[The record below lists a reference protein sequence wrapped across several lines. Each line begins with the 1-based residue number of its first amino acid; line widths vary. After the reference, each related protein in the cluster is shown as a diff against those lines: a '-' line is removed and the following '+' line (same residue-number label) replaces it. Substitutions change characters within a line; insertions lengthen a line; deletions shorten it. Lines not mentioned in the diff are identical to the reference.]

1 MPLDPKRQLPKGIQ
15 TANDEFFDALI
26 RHQIGLLR
34 FDKSLRR
41 KILKL
46 LDATEQ
52 DIADRTRLRL
62 RGHTGINTPAA
73 LKRVNILI
81 KSLKTTRA
89 AAWKEV
95 ETLWSEELRA
105 LAQAEVAFTAGALK
119 TVVPV
124 VLNTRLPS
132 EALLRSIVTSRP
144 FQGNTLKEWA
154 SKIRV
159 ADIRR
164 IEEQIKIGMTQGES
178 SDDIARRIVGTAK
191 LRGTNGVTEIT
202 RRNAAAITRTVI
214 NGVAGQ
220 ARLAFYQTNPKL
232 FDEELYVSTL
242 DNKTTPICQSLDGS
256 RFALGEGPYPPVHIA
271 CRSLR
276 IAILDDKV
284 IGSRPSKPVT
294 DEGLLREFTKKEGL
308 AKATSRSSLPRG
320 TKGRFDTFHRTR
332 KRELI
337 GQVPAK
343 VTYQQWLG
351 RQSAAFQDDVLG
363 QTRGRLFRRGGL
375 KLDEFVD
382 QSGRQLTLK
391 ELAVSDKSAFKA
403 AGLKSEDFL

>member
-1 MPLDPKRQLPKGIQ
+1 MPLDPKKQLPKGIK

-34 FDKSLRR
+34 FDKGLRT

-62 RGHTGINTPAA
+62 RGHTGITTPAA
-73 LKRVNILI
+73 LKRANTLI

-105 LAQAEVAFTAGALK
+105 LAQAETAFVAGALK

-124 VLNTRLPS
+124 VVNTRLPS

-154 SKIRV
+154 SGVRA

-164 IEEQIKIGMTQGES
+164 IEEQIKIGMVQGES
-178 SDDIARRIVGTAK
+178 SDDIARRIVGTAR

-220 ARLAFYQTNPKL
+220 ARREFYQANPKL
-232 FDEELYVSTL
+232 FDEELYVATL
-242 DNKTTPICQSLDGS
+242 DSRTTPICQSLDGS
-256 RFALGEGPYPPVHIA
+256 RFPLGEGPYPPVHIA

-276 IAILDDKV
+276 VAILDDKV

-294 DEGLLREFTKKEGL
+294 DEGLLREFTKREGL
-308 AKATSRSSLPRG
+308 KQTATRAGLPRG
-320 TKGRFDTFHRTR
+320 TKGRFDAFSRTR

-363 QTRGRLFRRGGL
+363 KTRGRLFRRGGL
-375 KLDEFVD
+375 ELDRFVD
-382 QSGRQLTLK
+382 QSGRQLSLR

-403 AGLKSEDFL
+403 AGLKPEEFL